1 VSEAAPRERELKFT
15 PGPSFRM
22 PTFDDARDG
31 CTADETGT
39 VRLQAAYFDTA
50 DLRLARSGASLRFR
64 NDEGWTVKLPVSS
77 DVALVRSEL
86 HLGGEP
92 GDPPEA
98 AVDLVQAIVRRESLA
113 LVARL
118 NTVRH
123 RVVLRDADGTQLAE
137 LVDDEVSVLEGAR
150 LTARFRELEV
160 EFADDAPSELV
171 DSIADRLRAAGAGE
185 PEQIPKIVRALGPR
199 ALDPP
204 ELPAPAKLDF
214 ASTPLEALR
223 AAVTRSTARLVSHD
237 PGVRTG
243 EDAEAVH
250 QARVATRR
258 LRSDLK
264 TFRNVVDPAWDAA
277 LRDELKWLGQLLGAV
292 RDDDV
297 LLERLEGRLGKL
309 PATDA
314 GAGKRLLEALREH
327 RTRARTELL
336 DAMRSERYVALLDR
350 LVAAARAIPSSGDG
364 AELDLEL
371 SDLVRKPW
379 KRLRDGVR
387 DLGDDPP
394 DPELHAVR
402 IRAKRCRY
410 AAEAVAPAIG
420 KAAKR
425 FAAAVE
431 GVQEI
436 LGEHQDA
443 IVAGRWLRA
452 HVVEGSGGRVDSAF
466 VAGEL
471 AALEDIAAE
480 RSRAEWPKAWK
491 RAKRK
496 KLRGWM

>member
-1 VSEAAPRERELKFT
+1 MGKTSTQERELKFT
-15 PGPSFRM
+15 PGPAFRM
-22 PTFDDARDG
+22 PEFDDRDG
-31 CTADETGT
+31 CTAHAEDTL
-39 VRLQAAYFDTA
+39 RLQAAYFDTA

-92 GDPPEA
+92 GDPPDT
-98 AVDLVQAIVRRESLA
+98 AVDLVHALARQAPLA

-123 RVVLRDADGTQLAE
+123 RVLLRSSDGTQLAE
-137 LVDDEVSVLEGAR
+137 LVDDEVSVLDGAR
-150 LTARFRELEV
+150 LAARFRELEV
-160 EFADDAPSELV
+160 EFTDDAPAELV
-171 DSIADRLRAAGAGE
+171 DRIADRLRAAGAGE
-185 PEQIPKIVRALGPR
+185 PEQTPKIVRALGPR

-204 ELPAPAKLDF
+204 DLPSAPKLDF
-214 ASTPLEALR
+214 ASAPLDVLR
-223 AAVTRSTARLVSHD
+223 AAIVTSTARLISHD
-237 PGVRTG
+237 PGVRIG

-264 TFRNVVDPAWDAA
+264 TFRKVVDPDWDAA
-277 LRDELKWLGQLLGAV
+277 LRDELKWVGTLLGAV

-297 LLERLEGRLGKL
+297 LLERLESRLAEL
-309 PATDA
+309 PAADA
-314 GAGKRLLEALREH
+314 DPGKHVLEALHEHRDRARAELLEA
-327 RTRARTELL
+327 
-336 DAMRSERYVALLDR
+336 MRSDRYMALLDR
-350 LVAAARAIPSSGDG
+350 LVAAARAVPSSGEVD
-364 AELDLEL
+364 ELEVEL
-371 SDLVRKPW
+371 GDLVRKPW
-379 KRLRDGVR
+379 KKLRRAVQE
-387 DLGDDPP
+387 LGDDPP
-394 DPELHAVR
+394 DAELHAVR

-410 AAEAVAPAIG
+410 AAEAVAPAVG

-431 GVQEI
+431 GVQEV

-443 IVAGRWLRA
+443 VVAGQWLRA
-452 HVVEGSGGRVDSAF
+452 HAADSGGRADRAF

-471 AALEDIAAE
+471 AGLEDVAAD
-480 RSRAEWPKAWK
+480 RSREQWSKAWK
-491 RAKRK
+491 QAKRK